1 MNMQNLLSQMM
12 KSSNPMQMMS
22 SMLTPQQRQMVSQ
35 LQGQPQEA
43 QAQRI
48 ADYCNQ
54 HNISKEQLQNIIN
67 MMHS

>member
-1 MNMQNLLSQMM
+1 
-12 KSSNPMQMMS
+12 MQMMS

-48 ADYCNQ
+48 ADIANERGLTKQ
-54 HNISKEQLQNIIN
+54 DLQRIIDFMKN
-67 MMHS
+67 AK